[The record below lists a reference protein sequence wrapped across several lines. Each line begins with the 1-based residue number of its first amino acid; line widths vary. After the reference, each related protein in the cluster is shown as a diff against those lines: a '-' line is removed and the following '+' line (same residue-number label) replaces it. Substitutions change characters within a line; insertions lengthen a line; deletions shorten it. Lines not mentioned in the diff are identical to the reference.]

1 MPNVISGGLM
11 TQLNILFSEL
21 GLSQLISEPTHFRDH
36 CNPICIDLVI
46 CDQPNIVVDSGIR
59 SSLDESC
66 KHQLTFCKFATKI
79 PKIPPS
85 KRLVWHY
92 GKAKPELIQRALESL
107 DWDIFLS
114 NQVPDIQVKCLNETI
129 LNIMNNF
136 VPSSS
141 LSSQSDE
148 PKWITKDIK
157 NLMRKQ
163 KKIYKKYRV
172 NGFKEDDKANVDRI
186 QNECFLAVRDSREKY
201 LKSLGNILIDK
212 KTGRKTYWSIIN
224 TFLNR

>member
-1 MPNVISGGLM
+1 MI
-11 TQLNILFSEL
+11 
-21 GLSQLISEPTHFRDH
+21 
-36 CNPICIDLVI
+36 
-46 CDQPNIVVDSGIR
+46 DSGVR

-92 GKAKPELIQRALESL
+92 EKAKPELIQRALESL

-114 NQVPDIQVKCLNETI
+114 NKTPDIQVKCLNETI

-141 LSSQSDE
+141 LSSHSDE

-172 NGFKEDDKANVDRI
+172 GGFKEDEKANADRI
-186 QNECFLAVRDSREKY
+186 RNECFLAVRESRE
-201 LKSLGNILIDK
+201 NIFNHWE
-212 KTGRKTYWSIIN
+212 TN
-224 TFLNR
+224 